1 MPPSYEH
8 TQMKEL
14 MEQNAELLKE
24 NNRLLHKIHRNGLYA
39 FWLRILWY
47 ILLIG
52 LPFAL
57 YFYVLE
63 PYFAALGS
71 SYEVFSAGIQEI
83 PGWKQFNEAV
93 SNFRAHTGE

>member
-1 MPPSYEH
+1 MEPDSSHGEI
-8 TQMKEL
+8 KRLLEKNSEL
-14 MEQNAELLKE
+14 IKE
-24 NNRLLHKIHRNGLYA
+24 NNSLLKKLHKSSVIGI
-39 FWLRILWY
+39 WIRITWY

-71 SYEVFSAGIQEI
+71 SYEVFSAGMQEI
-83 PGWKQFNEAV
+83 PGWKQFNEALDKYKQ
-93 SNFRAHTGE
+93 